1 MRRKTPSGLAAL
13 ICAALFLA
21 APPFAAPPFTAPL
34 SAAPDLPRGK
44 VIIDTKPIPYFGIGE
59 ANRDRFG
66 KLEFLGGL
74 ELLPRNRHVGGL
86 SGLAV
91 ADDGA
96 SFIAVTDNGLW
107 VTGGIRQ
114 DAAGRPLGLR
124 PVEVAPILGSDGT
137 PLVLA
142 GRGDTEAVA
151 IDRSGEAPRLL
162 VSAEGHHSIYAFG
175 YPLDTSERAHSIPVP
190 KAVTRLRAN
199 KGLEAVAVSSPD
211 GPLGGTIV
219 AIAERGAS
227 FDDDMQGF
235 LIGGAV
241 SGAFTVRRHD
251 DFDVTD
257 AAFLDDGDLL
267 LLERRFNLRHGI
279 GMRIRRIDG
288 DKLKPGA
295 VIDGVTIIE
304 AGFAHQIDNME
315 ALAVHT
321 SASGDTILTILSDDN
336 RSILQRSLLLRFR
349 LADR

>member
-1 MRRKTPSGLAAL
+1 MTRKRRPAFALAAFV
-13 ICAALFLA
+13 CAALVLA
-21 APPFAAPPFTAPL
+21 GPAA
-34 SAAPDLPRGK
+34 AAPDLPDGK
-44 VIIDTKPIPYFGIGE
+44 VIIDTRPIRHFGIGE
-59 ANRDRFG
+59 ANRDLFG

-91 ADDGA
+91 SDDG
-96 SFIAVTDNGLW
+96 STFIAVTDNGLW

-114 DAAGRPLGLR
+114 DAAGRPLDVG
-124 PVEVAPILGSDGT
+124 PVEVAPILGPKGT

-142 GRGDTEAVA
+142 GRGDTEAIA
-151 IDRSGEAPRLL
+151 IDRSGKAPRLL
-162 VSAEGHHSIYAFG
+162 VSAEGHHAIYAFG
-175 YPLDTSERAHSIPVP
+175 YPLDTSGRGVSLPLPQGA
-190 KAVTRLRAN
+190 KRLRHN
-199 KGLEAVAVSSPD
+199 KGLEAIAVSSPE

-227 FDDDMQGF
+227 FDDDMRGF
-235 LIGGAV
+235 LIGGAEP
-241 SGAFTVRRHD
+241 GNFTVRRHD
-251 DFDVTD
+251 DYDVTD
-257 AAFLDDGDLL
+257 AAFLGDGDLL

-295 VIDGVTIIE
+295 VIDGETIVE

-321 SASGDTILTILSDDN
+321 AASGDTILTILSDDN

>member
-1 MRRKTPSGLAAL
+1 MRRVAAIAGLVVLLGALLGLAPVPPAV
-13 ICAALFLA
+13 LA
-21 APPFAAPPFTAPL
+21 ASPKL
-34 SAAPDLPRGK
+34 PDGK
-44 VIIDTKPIPYFGIGE
+44 VVIDTRPVPYFGIGE

-74 ELLPRNRHVGGL
+74 ELLPRDRHVGGL
-86 SGLAV
+86 SGLV
-91 ADDGA
+91 VSEDGA

-107 VTGGIRQ
+107 VSGEIRQ
-114 DAAGRPLGLR
+114 DEAGRPLGLT
-124 PVEVAPILGSDGT
+124 PVDVAPILGPDGT

-142 GRGDTEAVA
+142 GRGDTEAVT
-151 IDRSGEAPRLL
+151 IDRSGETPRLL
-162 VSAEGHHSIYAFG
+162 VSAEGHHSVYAFG
-175 YPLDTSERAHSIPVP
+175 YPLDTSQPAVPLSLP
-190 KAVTRLRAN
+190 KAVKRLRYN
-199 KGLEAVAVSSPD
+199 KGLEAIAASSPD
-211 GPLGGTIV
+211 GPLGGTLV

-241 SGAFTVRRHD
+241 PGTFTVRRHD
-251 DFDVTD
+251 DFDATD
-257 AAFLDDGDLL
+257 AAFLSGGDLL

-295 VIDGVTIIE
+295 VIDGETIVE

-321 SASGDTILTILSDDN
+321 TASGDTILTLLSDDN

-349 LADR
+349 LADN